1 MELTPFF
8 RSVLEQDD
16 APVVLCDLA
25 HTILYMNPSA
35 VLRYQRQGGA
45 ALVGKSLLK
54 CHTPAANRKIEEVL
68 AYFASSPEHNKVYT
82 FRNTEENKDVYMIAL
97 RDESGTLI
105 GYYEKHVYRTPESG
119 ALYQMED

>member
-8 RSVLEQDD
+8 KSVLEQDD

-35 VLRYQRQGGA
+35 VLHYQRQGGA
-45 ALVGKSLLK
+45 ALVGKNLLA
-54 CHTPAANRKIEEVL
+54 CHSPAANRKIMEVL

-97 RDESGTLI
+97 RDENGTLI
-105 GYYEKHVYRTPESG
+105 GYYEKHVYRTPETG
-119 ALYQMED
+119 ALYRMED

>member
-35 VLRYQRQGGA
+35 VLHYQRQGGA
-45 ALVGKSLLK
+45 ALVGKNLLA
-54 CHTPAANRKIEEVL
+54 CHSPAANRKIAEVL
-68 AYFASSPEHNKVYT
+68 AFFASSPEHNKVYT

-97 RDESGTLI
+97 RDETGTLI
-105 GYYEKHVYRTPESG
+105 GYYEKHVYRTPETG

>member
-35 VLRYQRQGGA
+35 VLHYQRQGGA
-45 ALVGKSLLK
+45 ALVGKNLLA
-54 CHTPAANRKIEEVL
+54 CHSPAANRKIAEVL

-97 RDESGTLI
+97 RDENGTLI
-105 GYYEKHVYRTPESG
+105 GYYEKHVYRTPETG
-119 ALYQMED
+119 ALYRMED

>member
-35 VLRYQRQGGA
+35 VLHYQRQGGA
-45 ALVGKSLLK
+45 ALVGKSLLA
-54 CHTPAANRKIEEVL
+54 CHSPAANRKIAEVL
-68 AYFASSPEHNKVYT
+68 AFFASSPEHNKVYT

-97 RDESGTLI
+97 RDEAGTLI
-105 GYYEKHVYRTPESG
+105 GYYEKHVYRTPETG

>member
-35 VLRYQRQGGA
+35 VIHYQRQGGA
-45 ALVGKSLLK
+45 ALVGKNLLA
-54 CHTPAANRKIEEVL
+54 CHSPAANRKIADVL

-97 RDESGTLI
+97 RDEAGTLI
-105 GYYEKHVYRTPESG
+105 GYYEKHVYRTPETG
-119 ALYQMED
+119 ALYRMED